1 MDFRKQSVIFQNA
14 KRVEDRLSPMNIV
27 NRMMENDPFIP
38 WLGIEVQEAD
48 AGYSRLSMRVREEM
62 LNGFG
67 IAHGAI
73 SFALAD
79 SALAF
84 ASNGHGN
91 HALSIDC
98 AINHLLPVKQGEE
111 LIATARQQT
120 HGKSHGLYLVE
131 VHNAS
136 GALVAMF
143 KGMVY
148 LKSASWK

>member
-1 MDFRKQSVIFQNA
+1 M
-14 KRVEDRLSPMNIV
+14 EDRISPEEIV
-27 NRMMENDPFIP
+27 SRMMENDPFSR
-38 WLGIEVQEAD
+38 WLGIEVLEAG
-48 AGYSRLSMRVREEM
+48 AGSSRLSMRVREEM

-73 SFALAD
+73 AFALAD

-98 AINHLLPVKQGEE
+98 TINHLIPVKEGEV
-111 LIATARQQT
+111 LVATARQQT

-136 GALVAMF
+136 GGLVAMF

-148 LKSASWK
+148 LKASSWK